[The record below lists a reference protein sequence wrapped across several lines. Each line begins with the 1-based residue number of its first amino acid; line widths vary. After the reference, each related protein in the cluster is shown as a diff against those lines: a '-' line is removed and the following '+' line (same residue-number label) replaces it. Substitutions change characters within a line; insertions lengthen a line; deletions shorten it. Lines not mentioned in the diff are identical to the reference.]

1 MASSPEIRITAMAPA
16 PEGVAN
22 ATMESCGIILFNQF
36 YAKVSKTSN
45 ATRYDSKSQ
54 DINCNQM
61 KLKRINSTFFIF
73 FLINF
78 KLSYCLTTNLL
89 YVMKKILFPTDFS
102 KTANNA
108 FIYALKLAENINAE
122 IITLHVYELPI
133 IDNQGF
139 PSYLFEIY
147 DTIEISNFEN
157 YKDQVP
163 LLREIAEK
171 NNLDHVKMSHV
182 LQQGSLVAV
191 IDEIA
196 KKDHID
202 YIVMGTKG
210 ASGLKEKFI
219 GSNTGGVI
227 ANVSPFV
234 LAIPEHSHFHPIKQI
249 AFTTGFKDKDRI
261 GLRNVLEIARGFD
274 ATVYCLYVKTPN
286 SKVTED
292 IIQDWKT
299 DFDDQNVV
307 FHIVENED
315 VKEAILK
322 FTKKNKIDV
331 LAMLDYKRG
340 FFEELF
346 AHSLTQKIAF
356 EIDIP
361 ILALHAKD
369 VGKLNKV

>member
-1 MASSPEIRITAMAPA
+1 
-16 PEGVAN
+16 
-22 ATMESCGIILFNQF
+22 
-36 YAKVSKTSN
+36 
-45 ATRYDSKSQ
+45 
-54 DINCNQM
+54 
-61 KLKRINSTFFIF
+61 
-73 FLINF
+73 
-78 KLSYCLTTNLL
+78 
-89 YVMKKILFPTDFS
+89 MKKILFPTDFS

-163 LLREIAEK
+163 ALRKIAEK
-171 NNLDHVKMSHV
+171 NNLDHIKMSHV
-182 LQQGSLVAV
+182 LQQGSLVP
-191 IDEIA
+191 IINEIA

-202 YIVMGTKG
+202 YVVMGTKG
-210 ASGLKEKFI
+210 ASGLREKFI
-219 GSNTGGVI
+219 GSNTATVI
-227 ANVSPFV
+227 SNISPYV
-234 LAIPEHSHFHPIKQI
+234 LAIPEDCHFHAIKQI

-261 GLRNVLEIARGFD
+261 ALRDVLEIARGFD
-274 ATVYCLYVKTPN
+274 ARVHCLYVKTPN

-292 IIQDWKT
+292 IVQDWKT
-299 DFDDQNVV
+299 DFDDQDVV

-315 VKEAILK
+315 IKDAIML

-331 LAMLDYKRG
+331 LAMIDYKRG

-361 ILALHAKD
+361 ILALHTKD
-369 VGKLNKV
+369 VGKLSAV